1 MLKFTDVQTTMMM
14 ILPHL
19 SPKEAATLHATCK
32 QMLAHKGV
40 TQTLSPMDYAKNWFD
55 QNEKLHTFQPVECIG
70 KLLAVHYPSTSLLN
84 TKITANH
91 FQWLMES
98 DQRSVNSYIR
108 ELKITFPALR
118 YVKKKAT
125 PQYEYGYLLFTGDF
139 SSIPPPFVVES
150 NHQ

>member
-19 SPKEAATLHATCK
+19 SPKEAATLQATCK

-55 QNEKLHTFQPVECIG
+55 QNEKLHHTFQSVECIG

-91 FQWLMES
+91 FQWLLES
-98 DQRSVNSYIR
+98 DEMSLNTYIR
-108 ELKITFPALR
+108 ELKITFPADTLC
-118 YVKKKAT
+118 YVKKKAI
-125 PQYEYGYLLFTGDF
+125 PQYEYGYLRFTGDF
-139 SSIPPPFVVES
+139 SSIPPPFIVE
-150 NHQ
+150 